1 MNLTIKRFCFSL
13 FLALLTANCF
23 AQKTIALKN
32 LWTRPQMHVSFNG
45 YTISFA
51 IRDINRALELLNET
65 GEYMYGTKCTLDTS
79 GNYFIELFDV
89 SKPEYK
95 TLIEPLIQNGVGSF
109 LLTVG
114 KAVIEDPK
122 HKIMPNVELSIE
134 GGEFS
139 SEYYQIQV
147 FDPKT
152 KKLIYSGRMNTA
164 MYNKDMGIDYY

>member
-1 MNLTIKRFCFSL
+1 MATLRRNYRLQNFSL
-13 FLALLTANCF
+13 NVLINFEGIKLTVF
-23 AQKTIALKN
+23 
-32 LWTRPQMHVSFNG
+32 
-45 YTISFA
+45 
-51 IRDINRALELLNET
+51 
-65 GEYMYGTKCTLDTS
+65 TKCTLDTS